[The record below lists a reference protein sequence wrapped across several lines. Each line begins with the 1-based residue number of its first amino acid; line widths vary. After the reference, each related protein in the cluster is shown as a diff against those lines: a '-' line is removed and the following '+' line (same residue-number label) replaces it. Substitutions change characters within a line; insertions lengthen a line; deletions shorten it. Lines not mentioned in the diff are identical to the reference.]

1 MAAFK
6 AAIRLSV
13 PRWDSGRKGDL
24 LASPAGSQAG
34 VSLCVGECIAGVAEQ
49 CYCTTPKPGRDKRN
63 DAQRLGS
70 ASWRQHGESI
80 VSQSQQFKVGDNAV
94 YPAHGVAQ
102 ITAIETR
109 EIAGHKKDFY
119 ILKILDSGMKLM
131 IPTDGASRAGLR
143 DVISKRDVK
152 KVMDILKDPKVAVTV
167 QPWNKR
173 FREYTE
179 MLTSGSAF
187 EVAKVLRDLHRVK
200 NEKELSFSERRLLEQ
215 ARNLVVAE
223 LALAKNCDVE
233 RVQSELDSL
242 LG

>member
-1 MAAFK
+1 M
-6 AAIRLSV
+6 
-13 PRWDSGRKGDL
+13 G
-24 LASPAGSQAG
+24 G
-34 VSLCVGECIAGVAEQ
+34 V
-49 CYCTTPKPGRDKRN
+49 T
-63 DAQRLGS
+63 
-70 ASWRQHGESI
+70 
-80 VSQSQQFKVGDNAV
+80 VSQSQTFKVGDNAV

-102 ITAIETR
+102 ITAIESR
-109 EIAGHKKDFY
+109 EIAGRKKDFY

-131 IPTDGASRAGLR
+131 IPTDGATRAGLR

-152 KVMDILKDPKVAVTV
+152 KVMDILKDPRISVTV

-215 ARNLVVAE
+215 ARNLVVTE
-223 LALAKNCDVE
+223 LALAKNCDVD
-233 RVQSELDSL
+233 RVQRELDAV